1 MNSELLDSLQDIKDR
16 IKKHEG
22 YSNCVYEDTL
32 GKRTV
37 GYGHLCVEDHW
48 QDNVVYTLEEG
59 EEVFEDDFEKA
70 FTQAKQITKGLDLPV
85 TAMGVIIEMIFQLGI
100 GGVSKFKKMWA
111 ALEKLDYVTASDE
124 MLNSKWHREQTPG
137 RAEELAAIMK
147 TCGG

>member
-32 GKRTV
+32 GKRTIF
-37 GYGHLCVEDHW
+37 YGHLCVEDHW

>member
-32 GKRTV
+32 GKRTIF
-37 GYGHLCVEDHW
+37 YGHLCVEDHW

-85 TAMGVIIEMIFQLGI
+85 TTMGVIIEMIFQLGI